1 MNLRRCLL
9 FSYRFLL
16 YLYPYAFRRR
26 FATEMM
32 EVAAEA
38 ESAEWP
44 LIFGDTG
51 LAILRSWLDPAE
63 ASLAPVPDRDT
74 YVAIGG
80 AGLSARRLFQGLAL
94 ALALILGIT
103 YLGSLG
109 YLQAPKCH
117 AIAAENIS

>member
-1 MNLRRCLL
+1 MTVRRCLL
-9 FSYRFLL
+9 FTYRSLL

-26 FATEMM
+26 FATEMLQ
-32 EVAAEA
+32 VAAEA
-38 ESAEWP
+38 EPSEWP
-44 LIFGDTG
+44 LILGDTG
-51 LAILRSWLDPAE
+51 LAIVRSWLDPSSPSFA
-63 ASLAPVPDRDT
+63 AVPHRDA

-109 YLQAPKCH
+109 YLEAPKCH
-117 AIAAENIS
+117 ATAAENIS

>member
-9 FSYRFLL
+9 FTYRFLL
-16 YLYPYAFRRR
+16 HLYPYAFRRR

-32 EVAAEA
+32 QLATEA
-38 ESAEWP
+38 DVSEWP
-44 LIFGDTG
+44 LILGDTS
-51 LAILRSWLDPAE
+51 LSIVRSWLDVSPRSSTA
-63 ASLAPVPDRDT
+63 VPDQDA

-80 AGLSARRLFQGLAL
+80 SALTASRLFQGLAL

-109 YLQAPKCH
+109 YLEAPKCH
-117 AIAAENIS
+117 ATAAENIS